1 MEKKAIE
8 EHDEWDDRGRRWEE
22 RIGGRQG
29 PRLSMSVLMQSRASF
44 PNGKAEGI
52 DGISAEILKSIPWR
66 ALKKIRKALEMRYF
80 GPDKEEL
87 MSG

>member
-1 MEKKAIE
+1 MGREDWRTSRTKAE
-8 EHDEWDDRGRRWEE
+8 YVSAHAE
-22 RIGGRQG
+22 
-29 PRLSMSVLMQSRASF
+29 QSFF

-52 DGISAEILKSIPWR
+52 DGISAEILKSVPWR